1 MRLFCR
7 NDGAFFG
14 GRENQGTVEI
24 MKTKTAKTPQQWRDD
39 WIVSVANGS
48 NTMSARRLSSIEKRG
63 GGLKAVAAAARKG
76 KVHLVLFEDDEG
88 HQVVAAS
95 NKPFKVVA

>member
-1 MRLFCR
+1 
-7 NDGAFFG
+7 
-14 GRENQGTVEI
+14 
-24 MKTKTAKTPQQWRDD
+24 
-39 WIVSVANGS
+39 
-48 NTMSARRLSSIEKRG
+48 MSARRLSSIEKRG